1 MPDLRGLLLVS
12 ARAEAIW
19 GHMFTQRYCRKRKE
33 KKIIPIHAMDDVNNR
48 KSELTHNQ
56 QTINHPSINTVR
68 ENKIC
73 CQTSTPTSP
82 HPRKKFLLL
91 DLVHALQRHIFAKH
105 LIF

>member
-33 KKIIPIHAMDDVNNR
+33 KKIIPIHAMDDVNKR
-48 KSELTHNQ
+48 KSESTPNQ
-56 QTINHPSINTVR
+56 QTINHAGNNTVN

-73 CQTSTPTSP
+73 CQTSTPTSAY
-82 HPRKKFLLL
+82 PRKKFLLL
-91 DLVHALQRHIFAKH
+91 DLVQGLQRHIFAKH
-105 LIF
+105 LIS